1 MLKTAAPL
9 VAALMS
15 VCAPASVFG
24 DPPDQQK
31 TSVNAPA
38 ASPSNRQPGKPRGV
52 AAASPLPFQAD
63 ATSEVL
69 KTAPPMSQPSSS
81 GPKPPGAKPPG
92 VTQSSPQLFQAST
105 TGEVLKPA
113 PQITPPAPKP
123 KKKKD

>member
-1 MLKTAAPL
+1 MLKTAVPL

-38 ASPSNRQPGKPRGV
+38 ASPSSGQPGKPRGV
-52 AAASPLPFQAD
+52 ASASPLPFQAD

-69 KTAPPMSQPSSS
+69 KTAPPIPQSNPP
-81 GPKPPGAKPPG
+81 GPKPTKPPG
-92 VTQSSPQLFQAST
+92 TAQSSPLLLQGDATS
-105 TGEVLKPA
+105 EVLKPA
-113 PQITPPAPKP
+113 PPITPPPKP